1 MEKLMGVFQAKF
13 FFKVQSHN
21 WAQVYTSWS

>member
-1 MEKLMGVFQAKF
+1 MGVFQAKF